1 MFKYAVIL
9 LGISVWAQDEPV
21 KMTPDLPPI
30 LKVGA
35 KAPDFNLPGV
45 DGKRHTLAEYAG
57 SKVLAVV
64 FTCDHC
70 PVAEMYEHR
79 IEQLTSDYK
88 DRGVTVVAINPNKPE
103 AVHLSEMG
111 YTDLGDSLDEMKIR
125 AKYRHFNFPYLSDGA
140 TQEVALKYG
149 PTATPHVFVF
159 DQDRKLRYE
168 GRLDSNAREN
178 LAQKHEARD
187 AIDAVLAGKAVAVEN
202 TPAVGCSTKWAYKSA
217 GTKAEI
223 AKWEQEPVQV
233 QMASIDDLKTLRLN
247 KGTGKIVLINFWAT
261 WCAPC
266 VEEFPELQTMLRMYR
281 KRALDIVTVSINS
294 PDENNFVKK
303 FLEEQHA
310 LTRNYQFAGDDSADA
325 VKAFGN
331 NWAGGVPYTVL
342 IGMDGEVLYQEQG
355 SMNALEVKRAI
366 LRALPDDK
374 YLGQQAYWLSK
385 F

>member
-9 LGISVWAQDEPV
+9 VGITLYAQDAPV

-30 LKVGA
+30 LKIGA
-35 KAPDFNLPGV
+35 KAPDFNLPGI
-45 DGKRHTLAEYAG
+45 DGQRHTLSEYSA
-57 SKVLAVV
+57 SKVLAIV

-88 DRGVTVVAINPNKPE
+88 NKGVAVVAINPNKPE

-178 LAQKHEARD
+178 MAQKHEARD
-187 AIDAVLAGKAVAVEN
+187 AIEAVLAGKPVAVED
-202 TPAVGCSTKWAYKSA
+202 TPAVGCSTKWAYKAA
-217 GTKAEI
+217 GTRSEI
-223 AKWEQEPVQV
+223 AKWEQEPVKV
-233 QMASIDDLKTLRLN
+233 QMASVDDLKTLRLN

-281 KRALDIVTVSINS
+281 KRAIDIVTVSLNS

-310 LTRNYQFAGDDSADA
+310 LTRNYQFSGDDSADA

-342 IGMDGEVLYQEQG
+342 IGMDGEILYQEQG

-366 LRALPDDK
+366 LRALPDDH